1 MIFQD
6 ENTEQSE
13 VAESPQDA
21 IGSYKRF
28 LWPTLKAVGELG
40 EEEATNDQIYA
51 RVITLMG
58 LPDDALAVL
67 HKDGPK
73 TEVSHRIGWSR
84 TKLKGV
90 GVIDNP
96 RRGAWNITEKGRAV
110 SDEEELQLMVSTE
123 DNRRAALRRHQKS
136 AALQA
141 AAQQRYSTQ
150 TELPA
155 QLPALPR
162 SLGGQQSRG
171 RKVRLTRTI
180 RQTDSWQEQ
189 VLANVRQLSPDQFV
203 RLCHRLLSESG
214 FTAVEIEQTAEGNYS
229 GYGLL
234 RINVLVFSVMFRIY
248 RAQVGVEAVHNLR
261 GAMIGRAEQGILL
274 TTGSVDDA
282 ARTEASREGAPPVE
296 LIDDQKLCDLMRA
309 KNLGVRTVEIG
320 EVQTSY
326 FTELVTSGA

>member
-1 MIFQD
+1 MIFPD
-6 ENTEQSE
+6 VNTDQPE

-28 LWPTLKAVGELG
+28 LWPTLQAVNELG
-40 EEEATNDQIYA
+40 DEEATNDQIYA
-51 RVITLMG
+51 KVIGLMG
-58 LPDDALAVL
+58 LQDDALAVL

-96 RRGAWNITEKGRAV
+96 RRGAWTITDKGRAV
-110 SDEEELQLMVSTE
+110 ADEEELQLMVSTE
-123 DNRRAALRRHQKS
+123 DNRRATERRHQKS

-141 AAQQRYSTQ
+141 AAQRRYSPQ

-162 SLGGQQSRG
+162 SLGGQPSRG
-171 RKVRLTRTI
+171 RKVRLTRTS
-180 RQTDSWQEQ
+180 RRTGSWQDQ
-189 VLANVRQLSPDQFV
+189 VLAEVRRLSPDQFV
-203 RLCHRLLSESG
+203 KLCHRLLNESG

-248 RAQVGVEAVHNLR
+248 RTQVGVEAVHNLR

-282 ARTEASREGAPPVE
+282 ARSEASRAGAPPVE

-309 KNLGVRTVEIG
+309 KKLGVRTVEVG

-326 FTELVTSGA
+326 FTDLVASGA